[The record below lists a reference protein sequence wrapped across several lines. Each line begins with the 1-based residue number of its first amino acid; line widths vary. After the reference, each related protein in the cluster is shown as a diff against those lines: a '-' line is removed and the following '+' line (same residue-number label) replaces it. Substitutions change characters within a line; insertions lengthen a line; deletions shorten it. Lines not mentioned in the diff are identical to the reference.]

1 MADGPYILHK
11 FSSYDNNAMSEN
23 LFLILS
29 NFFAICFNVAIFPK
43 QHMCSRSRGHIYG
56 HIFTNTTHSYDGAF
70 EYFIIFNWLA
80 SERSSITLLKCTSW
94 LFERTTYDVGLT
106 HYEACGIYSVGRIE
120 FSPIHERPTRK
131 MIFFRVNCSGTFF
144 HNSLFPSSVRA
155 TTHRTL
161 TYTYTLSLSLYIFQH
176 TNTQYTRGT
185 LSLALRTVPT
195 KNRKLYHKLLWQ
207 SKVS

>member
-56 HIFTNTTHSYDGAF
+56 YIFTNTTHSYDGAF

-94 LFERTTYDVGLT
+94 LFERTTYDVGFDTLRSMWNIFGWS
-106 HYEACGIYSVGRIE
+106 YRI
-120 FSPIHERPTRK
+120 FSHSRETK
-131 MIFFRVNCSGTFF
+131 KKNDIFPRQLLWDVLPQQLI
-144 HNSLFPSSVRA
+144 SLFSKSD
-155 TTHRTL
+155 
-161 TYTYTLSLSLYIFQH
+161 YT
-176 TNTQYTRGT
+176 
-185 LSLALRTVPT
+185 
-195 KNRKLYHKLLWQ
+195 
-207 SKVS
+207 